1 MFTDLERK
9 CKLIHQKLKSLNN
22 YIVSGVD
29 ISPVK
34 HVRLQFDNS
43 LDKLE
48 KIVDFAQE
56 NKLALTVARY
66 LKEEKFSPKP
76 SIRISV
82 NVDLTDSEIDFI
94 CTTLEQALKVV
105 GM

>member
-1 MFTDLERK
+1 MT
-9 CKLIHQKLKSLNN
+9 
-22 YIVSGVD
+22 GVD

-34 HVRLQFDNS
+34 HLRLSVDNT
-43 LDKLE
+43 LDNLE

-56 NKLALTVARY
+56 KALALTVARY

-82 NVDLTDSEIDFI
+82 NVDLNDSEIDFI
-94 CTTLEQALKVV
+94 ASVLEQALKAVNQS
-105 GM
+105 